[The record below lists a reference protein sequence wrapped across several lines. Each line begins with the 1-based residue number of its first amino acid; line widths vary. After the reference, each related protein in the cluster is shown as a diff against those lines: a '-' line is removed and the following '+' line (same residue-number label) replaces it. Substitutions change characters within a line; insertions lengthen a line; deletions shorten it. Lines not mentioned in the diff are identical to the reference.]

1 MMKKIVQNDTITL
14 ARALLA
20 LCMLVTL
27 LFTSVDQ
34 LFPPYHLAKIS
45 ENVKGV
51 MHLNFFFWFDN
62 PLIPYLFSIVVLLVC
77 ILGYFPRYL
86 CVLQSWVAYSIFYSM
101 LIVEG
106 GDQINVILTFLLIPV
121 CLLDSRVNGWVKV
134 REEQPENN
142 NTSIFD
148 LNAKCALVFIK
159 IQMAI
164 LYLNAGVAKIF
175 APEWSNG
182 TAVYYWFHDNMFG
195 APEWVKSMAGFLFK
209 NDIPVSMINWGV
221 IFLEIGLF
229 VALFLKQEY
238 KYRLFILAI
247 AFHFMIIVVHGLPSF
262 FLAMSA
268 GLVLYLTQ
276 LDLSIAENYQN
287 FRLSIKNLVK
297 HEREI

>member
-1 MMKKIVQNDTITL
+1 MLKKIVQNDTITL

-20 LCMLVTL
+20 LCMLTTL
-27 LFTSVDQ
+27 LFTSVEQ
-34 LFPPYHLAKIS
+34 LFPAYHLAKMS

-51 MHLNFFFWFDN
+51 MHLNFFLWFDS
-62 PLIPYLFSIVVLLVC
+62 PLIPYLFSIVVLLTC
-77 ILGYFPRYL
+77 ILGYFPRFL
-86 CVLQSWVAYSIFYSM
+86 CILHSWVAYSIFYSM

-121 CLLDSRVNGWVKV
+121 CVLDVRVNGWVRV
-134 REEQPENN
+134 REGQPASGNSSVFN
-142 NTSIFD
+142 
-148 LNAKCALVFIK
+148 LNAKCALIFIK

-195 APEWVKSMAGFLFK
+195 APDWVKGVAGFLFK

-238 KYRLFILAI
+238 KYRLLILAI

-276 LDLSIAENYQN
+276 LDLGIAENYQN
-287 FRLSIKNLVK
+287 FRLSIKSLVK
-297 HEREI
+297 HERKI